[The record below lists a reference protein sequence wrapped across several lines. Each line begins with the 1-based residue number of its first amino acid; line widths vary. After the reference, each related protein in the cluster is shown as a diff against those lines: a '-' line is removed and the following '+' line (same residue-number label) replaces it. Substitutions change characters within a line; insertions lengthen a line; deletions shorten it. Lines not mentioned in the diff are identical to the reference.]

1 MFDLGAPTLQ
11 HHIFKPFKDP
21 NKDSLERNFILF
33 VEVLKLRTC
42 FSLLRGWVIYK
53 AESRKSPKKVTEKN
67 KRKSTGKNTWMETGK
82 GHFQVTEV
90 F

>member
-11 HHIFKPFKDP
+11 HHIFKRFKDP
-21 NKDSLERNFILF
+21 NKDSLERKFILF

-53 AESRKSPKKVTEKN
+53 AESRKSPKNV
-67 KRKSTGKNTWMETGK
+67 TGKKQKKKCRMETGK
-82 GHFQVTEV
+82 SHFQVTEV